1 VSGTKGY
8 YGHPL
13 GASGAIEAA
22 VTALALARRWLPPT
36 LNLRARDPECDIGY
50 LAEPVAAHARVAVSN
65 SFGFGGIN
73 AAIVMRSDA

>member
-1 VSGTKGY
+1 V
-8 YGHPL
+8 
-13 GASGAIEAA
+13 AS
-22 VTALALARRWLPPT
+22 PT
-36 LNLRARDPECDIGY
+36 LNLRARDPECDLGY